1 MNEIRRSLYEVKSPK
16 KHLFGSKIKEVEKN
30 VLELEESLFKPKKYQ
45 TKEVLRL

>member
-1 MNEIRRSLYEVKSPK
+1 MNEIRRSLYEVKSP